1 MPIDI
6 HDLTRQRRRPNKS
19 ASLRI
24 FFFIPF
30 FLLFLS
36 INVATGMSHVTCRL
50 KQNASTAAENF
61 DKQAFWAFHFAV
73 IYGLAILQIR
83 HLSELYI
90 SNWRLSPRACRTRPR
105 RSTRKSL
112 SIGRK
117 RKNDGRGNG
126 EQVVPCF
133 RRSQSI
139 TKDSIQFFESV
150 NYREHTIHEYQ
161 GMIHESDDNHVEH
174 GERTFTPCGRNCFR
188 CIVPL

>member
-1 MPIDI
+1 M
-6 HDLTRQRRRPNKS
+6 LVREFF
-19 ASLRI
+19 SLSS
-24 FFFIPF
+24 F

-61 DKQAFWAFHFAV
+61 DKQALWAFHFAV

-105 RSTRKSL
+105 RLTRKSL

-126 EQVVPCF
+126 ELPVFEGANQSPRILF
-133 RRSQSI
+133 SFSNRSTIGNIRSTSI
-139 TKDSIQFFESV
+139 RGWFMNRATATS
-150 NYREHTIHEYQ
+150 NTGREH
-161 GMIHESDDNHVEH
+161 SPPVVEIVFVVSF
-174 GERTFTPCGRNCFR
+174 RSSQFNFATFAQA
-188 CIVPL
+188 I